1 MSTPTPGPAGAATVN
16 VNRGLPSD
24 FREAAAGTVAGQV
37 TPGFDAVLADA
48 AALSSTI
55 ADVAADAAAL
65 VTTILALGT
74 VPATTAPPSGTTPTA
89 PPLPTTS
96 PTVPT
101 PTPATGPVVTPTTP

>member
-1 MSTPTPGPAGAATVN
+1 MNTPTPGPAGAATVN

-48 AALSSTI
+48 AALSSAI

-74 VPATTAPPSGTTPTA
+74 VPATTTAPTTPT
-89 PPLPTTS
+89 PTT
-96 PTVPT
+96 VPPAT
-101 PTPATGPVVTPTTP
+101 TTPPTPATVPVVTPTTP

>member
-48 AALSSTI
+48 AALSSAI

-74 VPATTAPPSGTTPTA
+74 VPATTAPPSTTPT
-89 PPLPTTS
+89 PPATT
-96 PTVPT
+96 PT
-101 PTPATGPVVTPTTP
+101 PTPATVPVVTPTTP